1 LLLSARRSAAALLL
15 AGVRRPPL
23 SIDLSW
29 THGAQQQTRSA
40 PQLRSHGGTKE
51 VIYSMLERV

>member
-23 SIDLSW
+23 SIDLSC

-40 PQLRSHGGTKE
+40 PQLRSHGGTIDIE
-51 VIYSMLERV
+51 